1 MISKTLLT
9 KLKNILAVTALLS
22 LLPSVGWSETTTDDL
37 PFLSGTDSPPSS
49 ITANNSAGCYDP
61 TQENRILEIYGQ
73 AFVERIQPLLQEA
86 YQENR
91 VDPRLIYH
99 RMVGE
104 GLGDPD
110 IRNPSSGAYGIF
122 QYLGAYSGRPPH
134 ETRLRT
140 LYNQHSA
147 NSADDR
153 RYVQVLYHVRHYVRE
168 GIEGL
173 GGWARCGSGSG
184 QSLWN
189 NMTALQQATLLG
201 WGNCSSASIRAEENI
216 LSGGVS
222 SYDTSIVKS
231 LINDNQP
238 LCESFTQ

>member
-9 KLKNILAVTALLS
+9 KLTTVLFTTALLS
-22 LLPSVGWSETTTDDL
+22 LLPTVAWSETTTDDF
-37 PFLSGTDSPPSS
+37 PFLSGSDPTPPSV
-49 ITANNSAGCYDP
+49 TVNNSAGCYDP

-73 AFVERIQPLLQEA
+73 AFVDRIQPLLQEA

-104 GLGDPD
+104 GLGNPE

-122 QYLGAYSGRPPH
+122 QYLGAYSGRPSH

-140 LYNQHSA
+140 LYNQHNATSVG
-147 NSADDR
+147 DR

-168 GIEGL
+168 GIAGL
-173 GGWARCGSGSG
+173 GGWASCGPGSG
-184 QSLWN
+184 QSVWN

-201 WGNCSSASIRAEENI
+201 WGNCSSASIEAEQHI
-216 LSGGVS
+216 LGGGVS